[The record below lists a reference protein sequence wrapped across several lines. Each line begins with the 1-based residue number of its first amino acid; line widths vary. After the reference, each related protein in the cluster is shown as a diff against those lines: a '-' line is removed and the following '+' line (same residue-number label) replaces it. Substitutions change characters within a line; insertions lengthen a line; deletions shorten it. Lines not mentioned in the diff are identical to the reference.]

1 MNIILMLLNLNTS
14 HVKVNLLFFYRFF
27 IFYLYLNTSHVK
39 VNQTKE
45 VHIADI
51 GINLNTSHVK
61 VNQYGH
67 GTGTGGWVFKY
78 ILC

>member
-1 MNIILMLLNLNTS
+1 M
-14 HVKVNLLFFYRFF
+14 
-27 IFYLYLNTSHVK
+27 
-39 VNQTKE
+39 
-45 VHIADI
+45 HIADI